1 MAHRLVPRSGDPP
14 LGPEEVVRRLRQE
27 FAIVEDDREAGARHV
42 DQMMAQ
48 FRRMNAP
55 EEVIAAHRRMRDEAT
70 HVVVTDDPTS
80 EVAYLSFTAMPG
92 EGLFIG
98 YHSRQHED
106 TAHPILERCAQALGY
121 EIELV

>member
-1 MAHRLVPRSGDPP
+1 MAHRLDPKSGRSP

-27 FAIVEDDREAGARHV
+27 FVAVDEDREAGARHI
-42 DQMMAQ
+42 DQMVAQ

-55 EEVIAAHRRMRDEAT
+55 GEIIEAHLRMRDEAI

-80 EVAYLSFTAMPG
+80 EEAYLSFTVMPG

-106 TAHPILERCAQALGY
+106 AARPVLEQCAQALGY